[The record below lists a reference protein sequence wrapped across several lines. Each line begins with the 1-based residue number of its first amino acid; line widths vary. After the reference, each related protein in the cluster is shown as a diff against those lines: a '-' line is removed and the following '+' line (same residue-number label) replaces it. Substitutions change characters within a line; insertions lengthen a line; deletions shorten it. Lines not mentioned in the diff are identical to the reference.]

1 MPPSPLQGGFWGCPS
16 AVTLVCG
23 ATCLPVL
30 NQPSEVKAAFVSSGL
45 SQYSRNTEGPLTK
58 SSPSFSSNPGV
69 TCGETERWA
78 SDFTPSGWSLPPR
91 LLPRPTRSPKIRHF
105 GGKHQPAFHTPPQKC
120 RPRPP
125 CPPHPRAQ
133 SPTQLACL
141 STSEDHAPV
150 KLSSG
155 CFLD

>member
-23 ATCLPVL
+23 APCLPVL

-45 SQYSRNTEGPLTK
+45 SQYSRNTEGPLTR

-78 SDFTPSGWSLPPR
+78 SDFTPSGWFLPPR
-91 LLPRPTRSPKIRHF
+91 LLPRPTRSPEIRHWWEAPTSF
-105 GGKHQPAFHTPPQKC
+105 
-120 RPRPP
+120 
-125 CPPHPRAQ
+125 PHPTSQMLPEA
-133 SPTQLACL
+133 SVPTPSRSSQPNPICL
-141 STSEDHAPV
+141 SVH
-150 KLSSG
+150 
-155 CFLD
+155 F